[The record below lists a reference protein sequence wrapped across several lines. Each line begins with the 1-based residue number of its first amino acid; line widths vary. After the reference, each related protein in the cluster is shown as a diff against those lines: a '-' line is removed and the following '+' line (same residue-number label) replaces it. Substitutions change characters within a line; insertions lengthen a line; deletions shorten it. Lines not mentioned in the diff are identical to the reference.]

1 MGATSAQV
9 PTEIKPSADTNTN
22 ASATAKPAPLA
33 ISVPGMTP
41 ATVPV
46 TPASENPK
54 PDRSALIDAIKSYVL
69 PAAEIVGFD
78 FLLNRFN
85 RRTSIDYATSFS
97 SIRHNLRGSWVTDN
111 DPFKVNQL
119 GHPYPGAMYRNFA
132 RSAGLS

>member
-41 ATVPV
+41 TTDLV
-46 TPASENPK
+46 TPASESPK
-54 PDRSALIDAIKSYVL
+54 PDRSALIDANKSYVL
-69 PAAEIVGFD
+69 PAAEIVAFD
-78 FLLNRFN
+78 SLLNRFN
-85 RRTSIDYATSFS
+85 RRTSSEYATSLS
-97 SIRHNLRGSWVTDN
+97 SGRRKQRGSCVTDN

-119 GHPYPGAMYRNFA
+119 GHSYQGAMYHNFA
-132 RSAGLS
+132 RSVGLS

>member
-41 ATVPV
+41 TTDLV

-54 PDRSALIDAIKSYVL
+54 PDRAALIDAIKGYVL

-78 FLLNRFN
+78 FRLNRVN
-85 RRTSIDYATSFS
+85 RHTSSDYATSFS
-97 SIRHNLRGSWVTDN
+97 SIRRKLRGSWVTDN

-119 GHPYPGAMYRNFA
+119 GHPYQGAMHHNVA
-132 RSAGLS
+132 RSVGLS